1 MRGFSVYTAAA
12 LFHSNQIKSLYSSSH
27 HAIDGSLQLP
37 RSLGILPMA
46 SADLAGGGGSEAD
59 SSHFVP
65 GDGGASATPK
75 DDQPLLESDSSPASV
90 VAAAVP
96 ISPEELER
104 KYAPY
109 VRRDAYGV
117 MGLGQLPATEKVM
130 LGIAAVT
137 LVPIR
142 VVAGVLILVLYYLIC
157 RMCTLFSPP
166 SRENGQED
174 YAHMTGWRR
183 AVVVRCGRFASRA
196 MLFTFGFYW
205 IKETRL
211 SLDNEVNEFEKPG
224 AVVSNHISYVD
235 ILYHM
240 SSAFPSFVAKRSVAQ
255 LPLVGLIS
263 AMILDSAIVPN
274 HACENGRNDDAL
286 FAASA
291 LVVSMFNESPSRLIL
306 KGFQV
311 CSFANLIN
319 YTVLEFATTAR
330 SLNTEDPKKAIL
342 TALGSTVQ
350 KNIKFSL
357 KRQDYGILS
366 TLICIVTERIQK
378 AHKDSLCPMMLLFP
392 EGTTTNGDYLLPFK
406 SGAFLAKAPV
416 VPVILKYPY
425 GRFSPAWDSISG
437 TLATQLPLLSRNQDC
452 LVLLNATILFASSV
466 RHVCLLLCQFV
477 NHLEVIHLPVYYP
490 SDQEK
495 EDPKL
500 YAGNVRKLMAT
511 EGNLT
516 LSDIGLA
523 EKRIYHAV
531 LNGNSLPRVLREK
544 GD

>member
-1 MRGFSVYTAAA
+1 
-12 LFHSNQIKSLYSSSH
+12 
-27 HAIDGSLQLP
+27 
-37 RSLGILPMA
+37 MA

-59 SSHFVP
+59 SSLFVP
-65 GDGGASATPK
+65 GDGCASATPK
-75 DDQPLLESDSSPASV
+75 DYQPLLESDSSSAS
-90 VAAAVP
+90 AAAVP
-96 ISPEELER
+96 ISLEELER

-117 MGLGQLPATEKVM
+117 MGRGQLPATEKVM

-157 RMCTLFSPP
+157 RICTLFSPP

-183 AVVVRCGRFASRA
+183 EVVVRCGRFASRA

-205 IKETRL
+205 IKETRR

-224 AVVSNHISYVD
+224 AVVSNHVSHLD

-240 SSAFPSFVAKRSVAQ
+240 SSAFPSFVAKRSVAK

-263 AMILDSAIVPN
+263 KCLGCVYVQREAKLPDFK
-274 HACENGRNDDAL
+274 G
-286 FAASA
+286 
-291 LVVSMFNESPSRLIL
+291 VS
-306 KGFQV
+306 G
-311 CSFANLIN
+311 
-319 YTVLEFATTAR
+319 
-330 SLNTEDPKKAIL
+330 
-342 TALGSTVQ
+342 
-350 KNIKFSL
+350 
-357 KRQDYGILS
+357 
-366 TLICIVTERIQK
+366 IVTERIQK
-378 AHKDSLCPMMLLFP
+378 AHKDYQFPMMLLFP

-416 VPVILKYPY
+416 VPVILRYPY

-437 TLATQLPLLSRNQDC
+437 
-452 LVLLNATILFASSV
+452 V

-500 YAGNVRKLMAT
+500 YAINVRKLMAT

-544 GD
+544 DD